1 MRVYQKMIAWRVAT
15 MTLATG
21 VLAGLSAC
29 GIGGFGVTD
38 LRKDIFRAGLS
49 VDATATLARL
59 TASEPESANITQ
71 KAQAL
76 LIFPQI
82 IKGGYGIGLAT
93 GNGVWRED
101 GTKQSYYRSTAAS
114 YGLQGGVTSFGYVM
128 AFMDQASIDYVQ
140 NSNGWE
146 VGVGPSVMVA
156 DFGFMNKLST
166 TTVRKGIVVFFVDR
180 VGFFAGSGIE
190 GTKINPL

>member
-1 MRVYQKMIAWRVAT
+1 MAT
-15 MTLATG
+15 SALMN
-21 VLAGLSAC
+21 LSAC
-29 GIGGFGVTD
+29 GVGGFGVTD

-76 LIFPQI
+76 LIFPHI

-101 GTKQSYYRSTAAS
+101 GKKQSYYRSTAAS
-114 YGLQGGVTSFGYVM
+114 YGFQGGVTSFGYVM